1 MGSRLTTKLGA
12 ILLTTALTAGV
23 SVAAPRIAAAQFPS
37 LPEVPGV
44 PGLPP
49 LPAPPQLPP
58 PEIPGV
64 PGLPPPP
71 VENGPGHAGGDKP
84 PELPGGLELPPQLQ
98 GKDVVPRKIGGFD
111 FEPPAPIQ
119 GMRTPTGETF
129 TVQSDSTRL
138 LGNVKMSYVQIDTA
152 QGIKPAIRIDAD
164 RVELDNLRVR
174 FPGSAAGVE
183 DIWQRTGPGKITTLN
198 GDFHIIVAKMTI
210 TSEIAGVRLPIPIT
224 IDASWAPEDVR
235 VQLASAGAGLPD
247 ELSDKMAVV
256 DGTMETYFISAND
269 LVAQDG
275 MSIKP

>member
-1 MGSRLTTKLGA
+1 MGSRLTHKLGA
-12 ILLTTALTAGV
+12 IFLTTALTAGV
-23 SVAAPRIAAAQFPS
+23 SVAAPRIAAAQFPL

-44 PGLPP
+44 PD

-64 PGLPPPP
+64 PGLSPA
-71 VENGPGHAGGDKP
+71 PGGHELGHGAGAKP
-84 PELPGGLELPPQLQ
+84 PEIPGGLELPPQLQ

-111 FEPPAPIQ
+111 FERPGPIP

-152 QGIKPAIRIDAD
+152 QGTKPAIRIDAD

-198 GDFHIIVAKMTI
+198 GNFHIIVAKMTI
-210 TSEIAGVRLPIPIT
+210 TSEIAGSGSPFRSRSMPRGLRRMCASSSPRPVPDCPTSCRTKWRSSMGRWRPISSPPT
-224 IDASWAPEDVR
+224 TW
-235 VQLASAGAGLPD
+235 LLKTG
-247 ELSDKMAVV
+247 
-256 DGTMETYFISAND
+256 
-269 LVAQDG
+269 
-275 MSIKP
+275 

>member
-1 MGSRLTTKLGA
+1 MGSRLTHKLGA
-12 ILLTTALTAGV
+12 IFLTTALTAGV
-23 SVAAPRIAAAQFPS
+23 SVAAPRIAAAQFPP

-44 PGLPP
+44 PD

-64 PGLPPPP
+64 PGLPPAPGGH
-71 VENGPGHAGGDKP
+71 EPGHGADAKP
-84 PELPGGLELPPQLQ
+84 PEIPGGLELPPQLQ

-111 FEPPAPIQ
+111 FERPGPIP

-152 QGIKPAIRIDAD
+152 QGTKPAIRIDAD

-198 GDFHIIVAKMTI
+198 GNFHIIVAKMTI

-235 VQLASAGAGLPD
+235 EQLAAAGAGLPD